1 MKTPSNQIPKIALCG
16 NPNSGKSSLF
26 NLLTGQKQKVANY
39 PGVTVDLKYGN
50 LNYSDQEIQLID
62 LPGTYSFY
70 PSSKDELVVSRV
82 LANPNDDNYPHGIVY
97 TIDATKL
104 DKQMLLLTQIM
115 TLKIPCLLVLNMF
128 DLIQDQDIDIASIAK
143 KMDLQIVKLSTKTG
157 LGFDELKSKIGE
169 LYSNPQNFVSSNTF
183 FFPSQKLKEMA
194 SLVKEKTGFQNEYQ
208 NILVAHHFE
217 HYPFVAEI
225 DKKAFS
231 EQFEKNGFVSLDHQI
246 KETLARYEEFEPLV
260 KGATQVQ
267 SNYEEQ
273 SVKLDKIFTH
283 PIFGVGIFLLLM
295 LMLFQAIFAW
305 ATIPMEFIDSMFGSL
320 GSWVSNNL
328 PDTWWTSLLSDGLI
342 AGLGGVLIFIPQIA
356 ILFFFLSL
364 LEQSGYMARV
374 VYLFDRFM
382 QRFGMNGK
390 SLVAMVSSTACAIPA
405 VMSTRTIPNWKE
417 RIITI
422 MVAPLMSCSARIP
435 VYVILIALVVP
446 TTKVLGVFNMQG
458 LVFFGLYG
466 LGILG
471 ALLSALAFKYILKS
485 DERSFLMLELPD
497 YKWPSMTNTLHVVKD
512 KVFTFIWEA
521 GRIILMISVLL
532 WFLSSYGPSKQ
543 MAAAEQSSQII
554 ISEQNL
560 SASEGENL
568 LAAKKLEAS
577 YAGKLGKFIE
587 PVIEP
592 LGFDWKIGIALI
604 TSFAAREVFVG
615 TMATIYSVGS
625 ADNDFAIQK
634 KMAAEINPAT
644 GQKTFTFAVAMSL
657 LVFYVFAMQCMST
670 LAVVKKET
678 KSWKWPLIQ
687 FTFMT
692 LMAYFGS
699 MLTYQLL
706 S

>member
-1 MKTPSNQIPKIALCG
+1 MKTPDTKLAKIALCG

-39 PGVTVDLKYGN
+39 PGVTVDLKYGK
-50 LNYSDQEIQLID
+50 LKYSDQEVQIID

-70 PSSKDELVVSRV
+70 PSSNDELVVSRV
-82 LANPNDDNYPHGIVY
+82 LANPEDENYPNGIVY
-97 TIDATKL
+97 TIDITKM
-104 DKQMLLLTQIM
+104 DKQLLLLTQIM

-128 DLIQDQDIDIASIAK
+128 DLVQNQNIDINVIAQ

-157 LGFDELKSKIGE
+157 YGLKELKAKVGE
-169 LYSNPQNFVSSNTF
+169 LYVQPQNFVSANSF
-183 FFPSQKLKEMA
+183 FSPSDQLKEMA
-194 SLVKEKTGFQNEYQ
+194 NLVKIKTGFQNEYQ
-208 NILVAHHFE
+208 NILVAHHYA
-217 HYPFVAEI
+217 HYPFINEM
-225 DKKAFS
+225 DKNEFTA
-231 EQFEKNGFVSLDHQI
+231 QFEKNGFVSLDYQI
-246 KETLARYEEFEPLV
+246 KETLGRYDEFESIL
-260 KGATQVQ
+260 KSATQVQ
-267 SNYEEQ
+267 SNSEAQ
-273 SVKLDKIFTH
+273 SIKLDKILTH
-283 PIFGVGIFLLLM
+283 PIIGVGLFFLLM
-295 LMLFQAIFAW
+295 LILFQAIFAW
-305 ATIPMEFIDSMFGSL
+305 ATIPMEFIDGVFGSL
-320 GSWVSNNL
+320 GGWVSKNFS
-328 PDTWWTSLLSDGLI
+328 DTWWTSLLSDGLI

-356 ILFFFLSL
+356 ILFFFLSI

-405 VMSTRTIPNWKE
+405 VMSTRTIPNSKE

-422 MVAPLMSCSARIP
+422 MVSPLMSCSARIP

-446 TTKVLGVFNMQG
+446 TTKVLGIFNMQG

-485 DERSFLMLELPD
+485 NERSFLMLELPD
-497 YKWPSMTNTLHVVKD
+497 YKLPSITNTLHVVKD
-512 KVFTFIWEA
+512 KVFTFVWEA
-521 GRIILMISVLL
+521 GRIIMVISVVL
-532 WFLSSYGPSKQ
+532 WFLSSYGPSSQ
-543 MAAAEQSSQII
+543 MAAAEQAGQEI
-554 ISEQNL
+554 ISQQNL
-560 SASEGENL
+560 SSIDAENL
-568 LAAKKLEAS
+568 LASKKLEAS
-577 YAGKLGKFIE
+577 YAGHLGKLIE

-678 KSWKWPLIQ
+678 KSWKWPIIQ

>member
-1 MKTPSNQIPKIALCG
+1 MKRSTTKLAKIALCG

-39 PGVTVDLKYGN
+39 PGVTVDLKYGK
-50 LNYSDQEIQLID
+50 LKYSKQEIQIID

-70 PSSKDELVVSRV
+70 PSSTDELVVSRV
-82 LANPNDDNYPHGIVY
+82 LANPKDDNYPDGIVY
-97 TIDATKL
+97 TIDVTKL
-104 DKQMLLLTQIM
+104 DKQLLLLTQIM

-128 DLIQDQDIDIASIAK
+128 DLVQNQDVDIDAITQ
-143 KMDLQIVKLSTKTG
+143 KMNLQIVKLSTKTG
-157 LGFDELKSKIGE
+157 YGLEELKTKIGE
-169 LYSNPQNFVSSNTF
+169 LSTQPQNFVSKISF
-183 FFPSQKLKEMA
+183 FSPSQELKVMA
-194 SLVKEKTGFQNEYQ
+194 NLVKEKTGFQNEYQ
-208 NILVAHHFE
+208 NILVAHHYE
-217 HYPFVAEI
+217 HYPFINVI
-225 DKKAFS
+225 DKKEFS
-231 EQFEKNGFVSLDHQI
+231 TQFEKNGFVSLDYQI
-246 KETLARYEEFEPLV
+246 KETLGRYNEFEPVV
-260 KGATQVQ
+260 KSATKVQ
-267 SNYEEQ
+267 SNSEEQ

-283 PIFGVGIFLLLM
+283 PILGVGIFFLLM

-305 ATIPMEFIDSMFGSL
+305 ATIPMELIDGLFGSL
-320 GSWVSNNL
+320 GGWVSDNF

-446 TTKVLGVFNMQG
+446 TTKVLGLFNMQG

-497 YKWPSMTNTLHVVKD
+497 YKWPSITNLLHVVKD
-512 KVFTFIWEA
+512 KVFTFVWEA
-521 GRIILMISVLL
+521 GRIIMLISVVL
-532 WFLSSYGPSKQ
+532 WFLSSYGPSSK
-543 MAAAEQSSQII
+543 MTAAENASQVI
-554 ISEQNL
+554 ISQQNL
-560 SASEGENL
+560 SSPDAENL
-568 LAAKKLEAS
+568 IASKKLEAS
-577 YAGKLGKFIE
+577 YAGQLGKFIE
-587 PVIEP
+587 PAIRP

-634 KMAAEINPAT
+634 KMSAEINPAT

-678 KSWKWPLIQ
+678 KSWKWPAIQ